1 MKAHM
6 SIPALKEKGENKSY
20 LEQGK
25 MFQKTLQRVSQLI
38 LWETQEEGDE
48 SGE

>member
-1 MKAHM
+1 M
-6 SIPALKEKGENKSY
+6 SIVALKGKGDNKSSR
-20 LEQGK
+20 EQGK
-25 MFQKTLQRVSQLI
+25 MLQKTLQRVSQLI

>member
-1 MKAHM
+1 MNAHV
-6 SIPALKEKGENKSY
+6 SILALKEKEENNPIWKR
-20 LEQGK
+20 EK
-25 MFQKTLQRVSQLI
+25 KFQKSLQRVSLI